1 MLAQPAAT
9 KWTESAMAVQKNDLE
24 QLAVDAIIQT
34 VSRIDV

>member
-9 KWTESAMAVQKNDLE
+9 KWTESASTVQKNDLE
-24 QLAVDAIIQT
+24 QLADDAIIWT